1 MVSPTS
7 ALHILV
13 VDDSATSCVV
23 LQRQLQAL
31 GCTVVVANNG
41 PDALVQVQAGHFD
54 LVLLDCFMPGMD
66 GFTVVRTIRHQA
78 HQSGSRH
85 LPVIAISG
93 DDDDAHVQLCM
104 DSGMD
109 GLLGK
114 PVDVDALEKILVL
127 WCGPDRQARDVT
139 PKATL
144 DVAPDISDWKKV
156 DLPALFR
163 RASQEDYALLDEAAK
178 SGNREV
184 LKRLVHRMKGAALTM
199 KADAMVATLKR
210 IEALLANP
218 DMSLTVLQEDMLVL
232 RQHITALPISS

>member
-7 ALHILV
+7 ALCILL

-23 LQRQLQAL
+23 IQRQLQAL

-41 PDALVQVQAGHFD
+41 PDALIQVQASHFD

-78 HQSGSRH
+78 QQSGSKH

-93 DDDDAHVQLCM
+93 DDDDAHVQLCL

-114 PVDVDALEKILVL
+114 PVDVDELEKILAL
-127 WCGPDRQARDVT
+127 WCGQGTQAQDTAPESTRDVT
-139 PKATL
+139 
-144 DVAPDISDWKKV
+144 SDMSAWKKV

-163 RASQEDYALLDEAAK
+163 CASQEDYALLEEAVS
-178 SGNREV
+178 SGNRDTF
-184 LKRLVHRMKGAALTM
+184 KRLVHRMKGAALTM
-199 KADAMVATLKR
+199 KADAMVATIKH
-210 IEALLANP
+210 IEATLGNP
-218 DMSLTVLQEDMLVL
+218 DTSLAGVQEDMLAL
-232 RQHITALPISS
+232 RQHINALPMSS